1 MGRKVAE
8 MRATWPVT
16 SVPLVLG
23 KRSLMTEATHQ
34 TEKLEFKAELKQL
47 LHLITHSLYSNKEIF
62 LRELISNASDAINKI
77 KFDSLAHEEKLEGN
91 KDWKI
96 KIIPDREAGTLTV
109 SDNGIG
115 MSRDS
120 IVENLGTIAKS
131 GTRAFLENLQNK
143 ELREKPELIGQ
154 FGVGFYSAFMV
165 ADRVTVLSRMA
176 GEPRD
181 GVRWESDGQGEFTVE
196 NIDKPARGTEVILH
210 LKPEEQGFLDP
221 YCLQQIV
228 KKFSDFIEHPVVMDV
243 EKTDDNKNKTLVEET
258 LNARK
263 AIWLRSKSENT
274 AEEYNTFYKQ
284 IAGDI
289 EDPAKVIHYTAEG
302 INQFKVLL
310 YVPAHRPFELQ
321 WGGEVKFGPK
331 LYIQR
336 VLIMDHCE
344 ALLPPYL
351 RFIKGV
357 VDCSDLPLNISRE
370 MLQHNPL
377 LEKIK
382 SNLVRSV
389 LKALEEM
396 KTDEEEK
403 YRKLHRELGAIL
415 KEGLSRD
422 WSNREKI
429 ADLLL
434 FESLKT
440 PAGEY
445 TTLEKYVEAMPAD
458 QKAIWYL
465 IGESRE
471 MLEHSPYLET
481 FRARGQD
488 VLLLT
493 DPIDEFALPSL
504 GKYKDREL
512 KGVDRDEPEESKEEA
527 GKKTEMQEQFKQ
539 LFDYLRGKLPEV
551 SDIRLSSRLK
561 DSAAC
566 LVAGSGSM
574 SAHLERLMQ
583 RMGRAEEMEPA
594 RRILELNGEHP
605 AVRALQQL
613 YEKDAQDPRVESYAR
628 LLYDQAVIA
637 EGSRIK
643 DPASFAQRINEML
656 VQSVQS

>member
-1 MGRKVAE
+1 MA
-8 MRATWPVT
+8 A
-16 SVPLVLG
+16 
-23 KRSLMTEATHQ
+23 ATHQ
-34 TEKLEFKAELKQL
+34 TEKREFKAELKQL

-96 KIIPDREAGTLTV
+96 KIIPDRAAGTLTV

-120 IVENLGTIAKS
+120 AVENLGTIAKS
-131 GTRAFLENLQNK
+131 GTRAFLENLKNK
-143 ELREKPELIGQ
+143 DIRQQPELIGQ

-176 GEPRD
+176 GDPRQ

-196 NIDKPARGTEVILH
+196 DMEKPTRGTDVILH
-210 LKPEEQGFLDP
+210 LKAEEQDFLDP
-221 YCLQQIV
+221 YQLQQIV
-228 KKFSDFIEHPVVMDV
+228 KKFSDFIEHAVVMDV
-243 EKTDDNKNKTLVEET
+243 EKTDENKNKTIVEET

-274 AEEYNTFYKQ
+274 SEEYNTFYKQ

-289 EDPAKVIHYTAEG
+289 EEPAKVIHYTAEG
-302 INQFKVLL
+302 INEFKVLL
-310 YVPAHRPFELQ
+310 YIPAHRPFELQ
-321 WGGEVKFGPK
+321 WGGDVKFGPK

-351 RFIKGV
+351 RFVKGV

-382 SNLVRSV
+382 SNVVRGV
-389 LKALEEM
+389 FKALEEM
-396 KTDEEEK
+396 KADEEEK
-403 YRKLHRELGAIL
+403 YLKFHRELGAIL

-440 PAGEY
+440 PAGQY
-445 TTLEKYVEAMPAD
+445 TTLAKYVDAMPAE
-458 QKAIWYL
+458 QKTIWYL
-465 IGESRE
+465 IGEDRE

-481 FRARGQD
+481 FRVRGQD

-493 DPIDEFALPSL
+493 DPIDEFSLPNL
-504 GKYKDREL
+504 GKYKEKEL
-512 KGVDRDEPEESKEEA
+512 KAVDRDEPEESKEEA
-527 GKKTEMQEQFKQ
+527 SKKSAMQEQFKK
-539 LFDYLRGKLPEV
+539 LFEYLKSKLSEV

-574 SAHLERLMQ
+574 SAHLERLME
-583 RMGRAEEMEPA
+583 RMGRGEERGPA

-605 AVRALQQL
+605 VVRALQQL

-643 DPASFAQRINEML
+643 DATGFAQRINALL
-656 VQSVQS
+656 VQSVQNR

>member
-1 MGRKVAE
+1 
-8 MRATWPVT
+8 
-16 SVPLVLG
+16 
-23 KRSLMTEATHQ
+23 MTAATHPS
-34 TEKLEFKAELKQL
+34 EKLEFKTELKQL

-62 LRELISNASDAINKI
+62 LRELISNASDAINKVL
-77 KFDSLAHEEKLEGN
+77 FDSLGHEEKLEGN

-96 KIIPDREAGTLTV
+96 KIIPDRQAGTLTV

-115 MSRDS
+115 MSRES
-120 IVENLGTIAKS
+120 AIENLGTIAKS
-131 GTRAFLENLQNK
+131 GTRAFLESLKNK
-143 ELREKPELIGQ
+143 ELRDKPELIGQ

-165 ADRVTVLSRMA
+165 ADRVTVVSRMA
-176 GEPRD
+176 GDPHD

-196 NIDKPARGTEVILH
+196 TIEKPTRGTDVVLH
-210 LKPEEQGFLDP
+210 LKSEEQDFLDP
-221 YCLQQIV
+221 YRLRQIV

-243 EKTDDNKNKTLVEET
+243 EKTDENNNKTVVEET

-263 AIWLRSKSENT
+263 AIWLRNKSENT
-274 AEEYNTFYKQ
+274 PEEYNTFYKQ
-284 IAGDI
+284 IAGDT
-289 EDPAKVIHYTAEG
+289 EEPAKIIHYTAEG
-302 INQFKVLL
+302 VNEFKVLL
-310 YVPAHRPFELQ
+310 FIPAHRPFELQ
-321 WGGEVKFGPK
+321 WGGEVKFGPR

-336 VLIMDHCE
+336 VLIMEHCE

-351 RFIKGV
+351 RFVKGV

-382 SNLVRSV
+382 ANLVRSV

-396 KTDEEEK
+396 KTEEEEK
-403 YRKLHRELGAIL
+403 YIQFHRELGEIL

-422 WSNREKI
+422 WNNREKI

-434 FESLKT
+434 FESMKT
-440 PAGEY
+440 PAGQF
-445 TTLEKYVEAMPAD
+445 TTLAKYVAAMPAE

-465 IGESRE
+465 IGDNRE

-493 DPIDEFALPSL
+493 DPIDEFTLPNL
-504 GKYKDREL
+504 GKYKDKEL
-512 KGVDRDEPEESKEEA
+512 KAVDRDEPEQNKEETA
-527 GKKTEMQEQFKQ
+527 KKTGMQEQFQK
-539 LFDYLRGKLPEV
+539 LFDYLKSKLPEV

-566 LVAGSGSM
+566 LVAGSGGM

-583 RMGRAEEMEPA
+583 RMGRGEELKPA

-613 YEKDAQDPRVESYAR
+613 YESDAQNPRVESYAR

-637 EGSRIK
+637 EGSRIA
-643 DPASFAQRINEML
+643 DPTSFAQRINELL
-656 VQSVQS
+656 VQNVRSRSEASENR

>member
-1 MGRKVAE
+1 
-8 MRATWPVT
+8 
-16 SVPLVLG
+16 
-23 KRSLMTEATHQ
+23 MTAATHPS
-34 TEKLEFKAELKQL
+34 EKLEFKTELKQL

-62 LRELISNASDAINKI
+62 LRELISNASDAINKVL
-77 KFDSLAHEEKLEGN
+77 FDSLGHEEKLEGN

-96 KIIPDREAGTLTV
+96 KILPDRQAGTLTI

-115 MSRDS
+115 MSRES
-120 IVENLGTIAKS
+120 AIENLGTIAKS
-131 GTRAFLENLQNK
+131 GTRAFLESLKNK
-143 ELREKPELIGQ
+143 ELRDKPELIGQ

-176 GEPRD
+176 GDPHE

-196 NIDKPARGTEVILH
+196 TIEKPTRGTDVILH
-210 LKPEEQGFLDP
+210 LKPEEQDFLDP
-221 YCLQQIV
+221 YRLQQIV

-243 EKTDDNKNKTLVEET
+243 EKTDENNNKAVVEET

-274 AEEYNTFYKQ
+274 PEEYNTFYKQ
-284 IAGDI
+284 IAGDS
-289 EDPAKVIHYTAEG
+289 EEPAKVIHYTAEG
-302 INQFKVLL
+302 VNEFKVLL
-310 YVPAHRPFELQ
+310 FIPAHRPFELQ
-321 WGGEVKFGPK
+321 WGGEVKFGPR

-336 VLIMDHCE
+336 VLIMEHCE

-351 RFIKGV
+351 RFVKGV

-382 SNLVRSV
+382 ANLVRSV

-396 KTDEEEK
+396 KAEEEEK
-403 YRKLHRELGAIL
+403 YIQFHRELGEIL

-422 WSNREKI
+422 WNNREKI

-434 FESLKT
+434 FESMKT
-440 PAGEY
+440 PAGQF
-445 TTLEKYVEAMPAD
+445 TTLAKYVAAMPAE

-465 IGESRE
+465 IGDKRE

-481 FRARGQD
+481 FRAREQD

-493 DPIDEFALPSL
+493 DPIDEFTLPNL
-504 GKYKDREL
+504 GKYKDKEL
-512 KGVDRDEPEESKEEA
+512 KAVDRDEPEQSQEETA
-527 GKKTEMQEQFKQ
+527 KKTGMQEQFQK
-539 LFDYLRGKLPEV
+539 LFDYLKSKLPEV

-566 LVAGSGSM
+566 LVTGSGGM

-583 RMGRAEEMEPA
+583 RMGRGEELKSS

-613 YEKDAQDPRVESYAR
+613 YESDAQDPRVESYAR

-637 EGSRIK
+637 EGSRIA
-643 DPASFAQRINEML
+643 DPTGFAQRINELL
-656 VQSVQS
+656 VQNVRSRSEASENR

>member
-1 MGRKVAE
+1 MTT
-8 MRATWPVT
+8 ATPQ
-16 SVPLVLG
+16 P
-23 KRSLMTEATHQ
+23 
-34 TEKLEFKAELKQL
+34 EKLEFKTELKQL

-62 LRELISNASDAINKI
+62 LRELISNASDAINRI
-77 KFDSLAHEEKLEGN
+77 KFDSLSHEEKLESN

-96 KIIPDREAGTLTV
+96 KIISDREAGTLTV

-115 MSRDS
+115 MSREGV
-120 IVENLGTIAKS
+120 VENLGTIAKS
-131 GTRAFLENLQNK
+131 GTRAFLESLKNK
-143 ELREKPELIGQ
+143 ELRERPELIGQ

-176 GEPRD
+176 GNPGD
-181 GVRWESDGQGEFTVE
+181 GVRWESHGQGEFTVE
-196 NIDKPARGTEVILH
+196 NYEKPTRGTDVILH
-210 LKPEEQGFLDP
+210 LKSDEQDFLDP
-221 YCLQQIV
+221 YRLKQIV
-228 KKFSDFIEHPVVMDV
+228 KRFSDFIEHPVVMDV
-243 EKTDDNKNKTLVEET
+243 EKTDESNNKSLVEET

-274 AEEYNTFYKQ
+274 QEEYNTFYKQ

-289 EDPAKVIHYTAEG
+289 EPPAKVIHYTAEG
-302 INQFKVLL
+302 VNEFKVLL
-310 YVPAHRPFELQ
+310 FIPAHRPFELQ
-321 WGGEVKFGPK
+321 WGGEIKFGPK

-351 RFIKGV
+351 RFVNGV

-389 LKALEEM
+389 LRALEEL
-396 KTDEEEK
+396 KTEEEQK
-403 YRKLHRELGAIL
+403 YLQFHRELGAIL
-415 KEGLSRD
+415 KEGLSVD

-434 FESLKT
+434 FESMKT
-440 PAGEY
+440 PAGQH
-445 TTLEKYVEAMPAD
+445 TTLTKYVAAMPAE
-458 QKAIWYL
+458 QKSIWYL
-465 IGESRE
+465 IGEKRE
-471 MLEHSPYLET
+471 MLEHSPYLES
-481 FRARGQD
+481 FRARDQD

-493 DPIDEFALPSL
+493 DPVDEFALPNL
-504 GKYKDREL
+504 GKYKDKEL
-512 KGVDRDEPEESKEEA
+512 KAVDRDEPEESRDEA
-527 GKKTEMQEQFKQ
+527 AKKTEMQGQFQQ
-539 LFDYLRGKLPEV
+539 LFEHLKSMLPEV

-561 DSAAC
+561 DSATC
-566 LVAGSGSM
+566 LVAGSGGM

-583 RMGRAEEMEPA
+583 RMGRGEEQKSA

-613 YEKDAQDPRVESYAR
+613 YENNAQDPRIQSYAR

-637 EGSRIK
+637 EGSRIA
-643 DPASFAQRINEML
+643 DATGFAQRINELL
-656 VQSVQS
+656 VQSVQSRS